1 MRTGSLVLIALFTA
15 VATAPAEAMVR
26 SPGPPPPGTTV
37 RPRPLVDLPKHEFA
51 LMYVRRARL
60 HDGQSGLFR
69 SDMWVADWAL
79 SKAQGKEMSWG
90 PSVGYDHV
98 VRKGERRQVVFTTIY
113 GRYDLQPDLRM
124 GAGLR
129 VAAGAVNYLNGGRL
143 GKRAR
148 WTEATFSLGIPVHFH
163 WDDQWNLEG
172 FYLVSRRSRV
182 FLAPRTGAW
191 DANLGLGLSFSF

>member
-1 MRTGSLVLIALFTA
+1 MRIESPVLMALLLRFLLRALVVITA
-15 VATAPAEAMVR
+15 MAMFMGVGTAPVKAMVR
-26 SPGPPPPGTTV
+26 SPGPPPPPGTAV
-37 RPRPLVDLPKHEFA
+37 RLRPLVDLPKHEFA

-98 VRKGERRQVVFTTIY
+98 VRKSERRQVVFTTIY

-124 GAGLR
+124 GA
-129 VAAGAVNYLNGGRL
+129 
-143 GKRAR
+143 
-148 WTEATFSLGIPVHFH
+148 
-163 WDDQWNLEG
+163 
-172 FYLVSRRSRV
+172 
-182 FLAPRTGAW
+182 
-191 DANLGLGLSFSF
+191 